1 MNRKSLKLIHV
12 LNRIFLK
19 TNAHQIGG
27 ELIQEIDDV
36 SDSRMRKSDLVFF
49 SAEEITKSDEVE
61 PVRAFMIIIISESNK
76 VHHINNKINEHF
88 KEGTDSLRSK
98 VVWLI
103 FPHVEEVYVYEGKT
117 MTIQSGLDICSA
129 APVLPNF
136 EITAVDIFKKP
147 SLP

>member
-1 MNRKSLKLIHV
+1 M

-103 FPHVEEVYVYEGKT
+103 FPENKSVHVYTSRREVKICIEN
-117 MTIQSGLDICSA
+117 DICSA
-129 APVLPNF
+129 APILPEF
-136 EITAVDIFKKP
+136 EIGVDV
-147 SLP
+147 LLG